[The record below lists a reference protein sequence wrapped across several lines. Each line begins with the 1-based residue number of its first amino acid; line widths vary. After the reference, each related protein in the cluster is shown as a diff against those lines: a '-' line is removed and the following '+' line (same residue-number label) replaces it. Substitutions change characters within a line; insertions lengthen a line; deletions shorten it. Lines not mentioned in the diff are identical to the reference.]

1 MYQLSDEREPREIS
15 DFSHGKQND
24 NNNKPSLLDTYW
36 LHKALNVPIDVL
48 KVNIVSW
55 NDD

>member
-48 KVNIVSW
+48 KVNMVSW